1 MSDFK
6 FLYWDEDGEENEEEI
21 RRMEIIMRN
30 GNSGVHYDIYEDD
43 EYEDP
48 ES

>member
-6 FLYWDEDGEENEEEI
+6 FLYWDEDGVEDEEAI

-30 GNSGVHYDIYEDD
+30 GNSGVHYDIYDDDD
-43 EYEDP
+43 EDS